1 LAKSRAPCQANFRN
15 VSCFQLTPANL
26 FYPPPIRDKLA
37 TSRFDLERLDWVPRT
52 SAAAALAAP
61 LLPDKPR
68 LKPPQ
73 GLPRAEKRAFLEV
86 VNSVR
91 PEHFGLEDAPLVAA
105 YAAILVEERLTRVEI
120 AKARAAGDTA
130 EAAGDGEG
138 AAEAMAAEE
147 RWARRHARAC
157 QTMVVLARTL
167 RLGPKSRI
175 GGEDRRREGQAR
187 PAGLQVWGGEEEA
200 MRPPDWRPW
209 RQ

>member
-1 LAKSRAPCQANFRN
+1 
-15 VSCFQLTPANL
+15 LTSKGL
-26 FYPPPIRDKLA
+26 
-37 TSRFDLERLDWVPRT
+37 TQVPRT
-52 SAAAALAAP
+52 SAAAALASP

-68 LKPPQ
+68 LEPPR
-73 GLPRAEKRAFLEV
+73 GLPKAEKRAFLEV

-105 YAAILVEERLTRVEI
+105 YAGVLVEERLTRVEI
-120 AKARAAGDTA
+120 AKARAVGDKA
-130 EAAGDGEG
+130 EAAGDEKG
-138 AAEAMAAEE
+138 AAEAMATEE

-187 PAGLQVWGGEEEA
+187 PAGLQLWGGEGEA
-200 MRPPDWRPW
+200 AHPPDWRPW

>member
-1 LAKSRAPCQANFRN
+1 M
-15 VSCFQLTPANL
+15 
-26 FYPPPIRDKLA
+26 
-37 TSRFDLERLDWVPRT
+37 PRT

-68 LKPPQ
+68 LEPPR
-73 GLPRAEKRAFLEV
+73 GLPKAEKRAFHEV

-105 YAAILVEERLTRVEI
+105 YAGVLVEERLTRVEI
-120 AKARAAGDTA
+120 AKARAAGDQA
-130 EAAGDGEG
+130 EAAGEEKG

-175 GGEDRRREGQAR
+175 GGDDRRREGQAR
-187 PAGLQVWGGEEEA
+187 RSEPTGAWREEETA
-200 MRPPDWRPW
+200 RSPDWRPW